1 MLLSEVVDELLD
13 DNGLAD
19 ACAAEQAGLAALDER
34 LDEVDGLDAGLEDL
48 RLGGQLIIFGSRTVN
63 RHVAGHIGHRLL
75 VNRLAHDVPDAAQG
89 LVANGHHDRMT
100 GVKHLEATNQTVS
113 RAHSDGADEVAREM
127 RFDFENDMHVARE
140 RLRVN
145 RKSVV
150 DSRHGFRGEFHVD
163 NRTDDTHNAA
173 GSALAGL
180 ELLSCKQMFT
190 HI

>member
-1 MLLSEVVDELLD
+1 
-13 DNGLAD
+13 
-19 ACAAEQAGLAALDER
+19 
-34 LDEVDGLDAGLEDL
+34 
-48 RLGGQLIIFGSRTVN
+48 
-63 RHVAGHIGHRLL
+63 
-75 VNRLAHDVPDAAQG
+75 
-89 LVANGHHDRMT
+89 
-100 GVKHLEATNQTVS
+100 
-113 RAHSDGADEVAREM
+113 M
-127 RFDFENDMHVARE
+127 RFNFENDMHVARE